1 VEAIRAC
8 LTAEDIA
15 LYLTSTATAID
26 LGALERHVDQC
37 EPCRSSIAAA
47 VRAGRGDDEAFEGAD
62 LKIGTPIGRYIVGAV
77 RATGAMSH
85 VLEASDPDLDRTV
98 AIKIVRHRDAMD
110 DERALREGRALA
122 RLTHPNVVT
131 VFDVGVWAGGVFLA
145 MELVRGQTVREW
157 STKPRDWRDIVRIY
171 AAAARGLDAAHRVGL
186 VHRDVKP
193 DNLVLGDDGRVRV
206 IDFGLAVDHA
216 RPDGTLGGTPAYM
229 APEQRGAPTA
239 NALSDQYA
247 LFVSLFETLEGQRPT
262 DDVAFRRRVPAWLR
276 ALVQRGLRHAPVERH
291 SDLAEVARRLER
303 GLGRQRRAAIGA
315 GIALASITSIIAVKV
330 FSGDSVEPP
339 PICRGGEAQLAGVWN
354 APRKHAMSAAF
365 AAAHRPFADASR
377 ATTERLLDTYTA
389 RWVAAKTEAC
399 EATRVH
405 GTQSEQLLDLRVAC
419 FDERLRDVDAL
430 VGVFEKADAKVVENA
445 PRAAQQLPQIEGC
458 ADIAAL
464 TATIRPPSDPTIAR
478 KVTEIRKDL
487 TSARASRDAGKLDDA
502 AAAVSSLAERALAL
516 DYAPLVAEVLLLR
529 GIVESDTTKVTAE
542 STLSQ
547 AADRAEAG
555 RADVIKA
562 EAWTQLVRAA
572 TARAHYPDAHRH
584 AGHATAALAR
594 LGGGH
599 EDIAARLANYEGGAY
614 TAEGDYAHA
623 LALHQRALE
632 IRERIYGPDSPEVA
646 TALNSIANVH
656 YNLGHYPDARPT
668 YERSLAIRERVLGAM
683 HPDVAGSHNNFAALL
698 VSLNDFDGA
707 IKHYLRAR
715 EIYDALLGKGNPR
728 TAQILAN
735 LANVY
740 HYAGRLDEA
749 LAALDEALPIQE
761 KASGRDHPL
770 VASAL
775 YIKGEIYGDQG
786 KYDLASAAHTRALEI
801 RRAALGEEHPDVA
814 ASHNALGLLAMRRGD
829 PKTARKIFDDV
840 LAIQNK
846 LSPDGLDIA
855 QTLSY
860 AADAHLETGDMRGAL
875 RMYERGL
882 ALDEKHLGP
891 NHPDLAI
898 DLTGIGIARHRLG
911 DARAALEV
919 LERALIL
926 SKAPNADRAARARTE
941 LATADALWAS
951 GGDRRRARELAET
964 ARAAFV
970 KVGAGA
976 KTELVQVDR
985 WLASHVV
992 AR

>member
-1 VEAIRAC
+1 MVAIRSC

-15 LYLTSTATAID
+15 VYLTSTATAID

-37 EPCRSSIAAA
+37 EPCRASIAAA
-47 VRAGRGDDEAFEGAD
+47 VRAGRGDNEEPDAAD
-62 LKIGTPIGRYIVGAV
+62 LQIGTPIGRYIVRAV
-77 RATGAMSH
+77 RGTGAMSH
-85 VLEASDPDLDRTV
+85 VLEASDPDLDRTI

-131 VFDVGVWAGGVFLA
+131 VFDVGVWTGGVFLA

-157 STKPRDWRDIVRIY
+157 LATPRAWRDIVRIY

-229 APEQRGAPTA
+229 APEQREHPAA

-247 LFVSLFETLEGQRPT
+247 LFVSLYEALEGQRPA
-262 DDVAFRRRVPAWLR
+262 DDVAVRRRVPAWLR
-276 ALVQRGLRHAPVERH
+276 ALVQRGLRRAPAERH

-303 GLGRQRRAAIGA
+303 GLGRRRRGAIVA
-315 GIALASITSIIAVKV
+315 GLALASITSIAAVKV
-330 FSGDSVEPP
+330 VGGESAEGP
-339 PICRGGEAQLAGVWN
+339 PICRGAEAQLAGVWSE
-354 APRKHAMSAAF
+354 PRKRAMSMAF
-365 AAAHRPFADASR
+365 AAARRPFADASL
-377 ATTERLLDTYTA
+377 ATAERLLDTYTS

-419 FDERLRDVDAL
+419 LDERLRGVDAL

-458 ADIAAL
+458 ADTAAL
-464 TATIRPPSDPTIAR
+464 TAPIRPPSDPATAR
-478 KVTEIRKDL
+478 KVAEVRQEL
-487 TSARASRDAGKLDDA
+487 AFARASRDAGKFDVA
-502 AAAVSSLAERALAL
+502 AVAVSSLVTRALAL
-516 DYAPLVAEVLLLR
+516 QYAPLIAEVLLLQ
-529 GIVESDTTKVTAE
+529 GVIESDSSKATAE

-555 RADVIKA
+555 RADVVKA

-572 TARAHYPDAHRH
+572 AVRAHYPDAHRH

-614 TAEGDYAHA
+614 TAEGDYVHA

-632 IRERIYGPDSPEVA
+632 IRERINGADSPEVA

-656 YNLGHYPDARPT
+656 FNLGHYRDARPA

-683 HPDVAGSHNNFAALL
+683 HPDVAGSHNNLAVLL
-698 VSLNDFDGA
+698 VSLDDFDAA
-707 IKHYLRAR
+707 IAHFLRAR
-715 EIYDALLGKGNPR
+715 VIYDSLLGPGNPR

-735 LANVY
+735 LAGVY
-740 HYAGRLDEA
+740 RDAGRFDEA
-749 LAALDEALPIQE
+749 LAALAEALPIQE
-761 KASGRDHPL
+761 KASGSDHPL

-786 KYDLASAAHTRALEI
+786 KYDLALAAHTRALEI
-801 RRAALGEEHPDVA
+801 RRAALGDDHPDVA
-814 ASHNALGLLAMRRGD
+814 ASHDALGLLAMRRGD
-829 PKTARKIFDDV
+829 AKTARKIFDDV
-840 LAIQNK
+840 LAIQNRIA
-846 LSPDGLDIA
+846 PDSLDIA
-855 QTLSY
+855 RTLSY
-860 AADAHLETGDMRGAL
+860 AADAHLETGDVRGAL

-882 ALDEKHLGP
+882 AIDEQQLGP
-891 NHPDLAI
+891 AHPDLAI
-898 DLTGIGIARHRLG
+898 DLTGVGIARHRLG
-911 DARAALEV
+911 DARAALEA
-919 LERALIL
+919 LERALTL
-926 SKAPNADRAARARTE
+926 AEAPNAERVVRGRAE
-941 LATADALWAS
+941 LAAADALWDA
-951 GGDRRRARELAET
+951 GGDRHRARKLAE
-964 ARAAFV
+964 AAHAAFA
-970 KVGAGA
+970 KAGAGA
-976 KTELVQVDR
+976 KNELAQVER
-985 WLASHVV
+985 WLASHV